1 MSLDAVQQIKDRVDI
16 VELIGSYVRLT
27 KAGRSYKGLS
37 PFKKEKTPSF
47 YVSPDKGMYYCFSTN
62 KGGDIFTFVEEMERV
77 DFQGALRLLAE
88 RAGITLTN
96 ELKEDKN
103 SRERLFAILERA
115 ANLYAKE
122 LATNTEALEYIQKR
136 GCTPDTIKTWGIGYA
151 PEPKKKGWTFIFDA
165 LCKEGFEPHEIER
178 VGLIKRK
185 DDTAT
190 GTPYDRFRSRIMFPL
205 KDVSGRVVGFSGR
218 LFPDDKSG
226 LSPKYLNS
234 PETPLYHKS
243 SLLYGIDKAKQAM
256 RKHDFAIL
264 VEGQMDLVL
273 SHQSGYATTVAVS
286 GTGLTNEHMDI
297 VSRMTKKVVLAF
309 DADSAG
315 IASTHKAGILA
326 LKRGM
331 EVKVAVLPMG
341 VDPADMIRENAEDWK
356 SAIREALPLIT
367 VAMQNAKVGAKNEQ
381 ALVRNL
387 REQVLPLI
395 AAMPNSMDR
404 SLLAREVSEFAR
416 LHNDTVYEEVE
427 KIRQQKSFGDQDID
441 VVRGVELESGAQIMT
456 RRAGLERVV
465 AGFMIRAQV
474 DKEVQYDSLTADVA
488 LALRG
493 TSVQELLS
501 RYSDD
506 RALPFEIEMML
517 EGSMHKV
524 ALVKDAVYDLR
535 LVTIKDTFFDVSKAL
550 RLAEEEGDQE
560 KQVTLLSTLHQLT
573 KELTEL
579 QAVTRK

>member
-62 KGGDIFTFVEEMERV
+62 KGGDIFTFIEEMERV

-103 SRERLFAILERA
+103 SRERLFRVLERA
-115 ANLYAKE
+115 AAIYAQE
-122 LATNTEALEYIQKR
+122 LTHTPDAMAYIESR
-136 GCTPDTIKTWGIGYA
+136 GCTPETILAWGIGYA
-151 PEPKKKGWTFIFDA
+151 PDPKKKGWTFMYDA
-165 LCKEGFEPHEIER
+165 LLKEGFEPHEIER

-185 DDTAT
+185 DESPT

-218 LFPDDKSG
+218 LFPNDTSG

-273 SHQSGYATTVAVS
+273 SHQSGYTSAVAVS
-286 GTGLTNEHMDI
+286 GTGLTNEHMDV

-331 EVKVAVLPMG
+331 DVKVAVLPMG
-341 VDPADMIRENAEDWK
+341 VDPADMIRGNVDDWRK
-356 SAIREALPLIT
+356 AIREAVPLIT
-367 VAMQNAKVGAKNEQ
+367 FAMHNAKVGTKNEQ

-395 AAMPNSMDR
+395 ASMPNSMDR
-404 SLLAREVSEFAR
+404 SLIAREVSEFAR

-427 KIRQQKSFGDQDID
+427 TIRQQKSFSDQHTEDAQGAEIEKD
-441 VVRGVELESGAQIMT
+441 VHIIT

-465 AGFMIRAQV
+465 AGFLLRAQV
-474 DKEVQYDSLTADVA
+474 DKDIQYDSLTTDVTMA
-488 LALRG
+488 LKG

-517 EGSMHKV
+517 EGTMHKV

-560 KQVTLLSTLHQLT
+560 KQATLLSTLHQLT

-579 QAVTRK
+579 ESLTRK

>member
-16 VELIGSYVRLT
+16 VELIGSYVRLV
-27 KAGRSYKGLS
+27 KAGRSFKGLS

-62 KGGDIFTFVEEMERV
+62 KGGDIFTFIEEMERV
-77 DFQGALRLLAE
+77 DFQGALKLLAE
-88 RAGITLTN
+88 RAGITLVK
-96 ELKEDKN
+96 ELSEDKN
-103 SRERLFAILERA
+103 SRERLFSMLEFA
-115 ANLYAKE
+115 TTLYAKE
-122 LATNTEALEYIQKR
+122 LINTPEALTYIKSR
-136 GCTPDTIKTWGIGYA
+136 GCTDETIKEWGIGYA
-151 PEPKKKGWTFIFDA
+151 PDPKKKGWSFLYDA
-165 LCKEGFEPHEIER
+165 LIKEGYEAHEIER
-178 VGLIKRK
+178 AGLIKRK
-185 DDTAT
+185 DDKPS
-190 GTPYDRFRSRIMFPL
+190 GTPYDRFRSRVMFPL
-205 KDVSGRVVGFSGR
+205 CDVSGRVVGFSGR

-286 GTGLTNEHMDI
+286 GTGLTSEHMDI
-297 VSRMTKKVVLAF
+297 VGRMTKKVVLAF

-315 IASTHKAGILA
+315 IASTLKAGVLA
-326 LKRGM
+326 LSRGM
-331 EVKVAVLPMG
+331 EVKVAVLPIG
-341 VDPADMIRENAEDWK
+341 VDPADAIRENPENWK
-356 SAIREALPLIT
+356 KAIREAIPILTFAL
-367 VAMQNAKVGAKNEQ
+367 QNAKVGTKDEH
-381 ALVRNL
+381 ALVRNI
-387 REQVLPLI
+387 RGQVLPLI
-395 AAMPNSMDR
+395 ASMPNSMDR
-404 SLLAREVSEFAR
+404 SLMAREVSEFAR
-416 LHNDTVYEEVE
+416 LHNDTVYDEVE
-427 KIRQQKSFGDQDID
+427 KIRQSRASHKLDDAETTSTEIAKDA
-441 VVRGVELESGAQIMT
+441 LIMT

-465 AGFMIRAQV
+465 AGFMMRALV
-474 DKEVQYDSLTADVA
+474 DKEVHYDSLMDDVTI
-488 LALRG
+488 ALRG
-493 TSVQELLS
+493 KSSQELLS
-501 RYSDD
+501 EFSDD

-517 EGSMHKV
+517 EGVINKV

-560 KQVTLLSTLHQLT
+560 KQATLLSTLHQLT

-579 QAVTRK
+579 QAVARK